1 MNSVL
6 KAIPFAIAIAVS
18 GVAVSH
24 AAPSSL
30 NALDEAV
37 IEITSQDSSEA
48 PQVIEQPPRVVW
60 ELGAVIGLPNGEN
73 APRVMAVTPGA
84 AAERMG
90 LRTGDRLLAVNDQ
103 PLPAGAPG
111 ADRLR
116 AALDAGEGHIAFNV
130 QRDNETVPVEGTLD
144 RREVPGYRLEIAAST
159 ATQGCGRI
167 DVGLIR
173 PPVSQEIFPIVL
185 HEVDG
190 GLPGPLGNQ
199 LFRLS
204 AGRHVLKVSEDINGN
219 RFTAL
224 QNDHRQRLQRSEMFK
239 YFTLDVEPNTTYR
252 LGVKFFKDKR
262 EPIRDQGY
270 WEPVV
275 WKQFDESCR

>member
-1 MNSVL
+1 MNTVL
-6 KAIPFAIAIAVS
+6 KAIPFAIAIAAA
-18 GVAVSH
+18 GMADSH

-37 IEITSQDSSEA
+37 IEITTREADQA
-48 PQVIEQPPRVVW
+48 PQVIEQPARVVW
-60 ELGAVIGLPNGEN
+60 ELGAVIGLPNGET

-103 PLPAGAPG
+103 PLPAGSPG

-116 AALDAGEGHIAFNV
+116 AALDSGEGHIAFDV
-130 QRDNETVPVEGTLD
+130 QRDNETVPVEGALD
-144 RREVPGYRLEIAAST
+144 RREVPGYRLEIAANT
-159 ATQGCGRI
+159 ATRGCGRVH
-167 DVGLIR
+167 VGLK
-173 PPVSQEIFPIVL
+173 PPVSQELFPIVL

-190 GLPGPLGNQ
+190 GMPGPLSNQ
-199 LFRLS
+199 VFRLS
-204 AGRHVLKVSEDINGN
+204 PGRHVLKVSEDIDGT
-219 RFTAL
+219 RFTGL
-224 QNDHRQRLQRSEMFK
+224 QNDHRVRLQRSEMFK
-239 YFTLDVEPNTTYR
+239 YMTLDVEPNTTYR

-262 EPIRDQGY
+262 EPIREQRY

-275 WKQFDESCR
+275 WKQFEENCR